1 MVHSEPQPDR
11 SGHQPNTQERRRLDD
26 DLIGLDRHD
35 PEVQAFS
42 EHLDR
47 AHRLRPGFTVEG
59 ELSGVADFAES
70 ANRAQG
76 PRWIAAVVV
85 VGLILLGVAVAMWEA
100 AAFIVTVLFG

>member
-1 MVHSEPQPDR
+1 MVHNEPQPDR
-11 SGHQPNTQERRRLDD
+11 SGHQPNTQERRRLHD
-26 DLIGLDRHD
+26 DLIGLDQDD
-35 PEVQAFS
+35 PEVQAFF

-59 ELSGVADFAES
+59 ELYGVADFAES

-85 VGLILLGVAVAMWEA
+85 VALILLGVAVAVWEA

>member
-11 SGHQPNTQERRRLDD
+11 SGHQPHTRERRRLDD
-26 DLIGLDRHD
+26 DLIGLDRDD

-47 AHRLRPGFTVEG
+47 AHRLRSGFTVEG
-59 ELSGVADFAES
+59 ELYGVADFAES

-76 PRWIAAVVV
+76 PRWIAAVAV
-85 VGLILLGVAVAMWEA
+85 VGLILLGVAVTLWEA

>member
-1 MVHSEPQPDR
+1 MVHSEPRPDR

-47 AHRLRPGFTVEG
+47 AHRLRSGFTVEG